1 MLCVRRASPAIE
13 SFKSVSS
20 SSKRTIFSEMTPSIV
35 ITDPIPLWK
44 VWAKS
49 FFKLSLV
56 LALCAVSFYVGRYYQ
71 PGVPGN
77 GELAYSTQ
85 LEVDG
90 VSQAVGGPDRPA
102 ATAAAVSAP
111 QPREADGTQPLADV
125 LASHSLDG
133 LQVQSLQVARNGAV
147 PGQLSYTFE
156 LVNNGRLFEG
166 RYEFLVLGLKD
177 GRPEQQVITSENAS
191 DPNYRLRVARY
202 FKMEGKLILPAGVQ
216 AQAVVLSLHESTGV
230 RASRGMELAAR

>member
-1 MLCVRRASPAIE
+1 
-13 SFKSVSS
+13 
-20 SSKRTIFSEMTPSIV
+20 MTPSIV

-44 VWAKS
+44 AWAKS
-49 FFKLSLV
+49 AFKLGLV
-56 LALCAVSFYVGRYYQ
+56 AALCAASFYAGRYYQ
-71 PGVPGN
+71 PGLAGG

-90 VSQAVGGPDRPA
+90 VPQAVAAPDKPVA
-102 ATAAAVSAP
+102 ATATP
-111 QPREADGTQPLADV
+111 QAREADGTQPLADV
-125 LASHSLDG
+125 LASHSLEG

-147 PGQLSYTFE
+147 PGQLNYTFE
-156 LVNNGRLFEG
+156 LANNGRLFEG

-202 FKMEGKLILPAGVQ
+202 IKMDGKLILPAGLQ

>member
-1 MLCVRRASPAIE
+1 
-13 SFKSVSS
+13 
-20 SSKRTIFSEMTPSIV
+20 MTPSIV

-44 VWAKS
+44 AWAKS

-56 LALCAVSFYVGRYYQ
+56 VALCAVSFYAGRYYQ
-71 PGVPGN
+71 PGVPDG

-90 VSQAVGGPDRPA
+90 VPQAVAAPDKSAVGA
-102 ATAAAVSAP
+102 ATAVAAP
-111 QPREADGTQPLADV
+111 QPRDADGTQPLADV
-125 LASHSLDG
+125 LASHSLEG
-133 LQVQSLQVARNGAV
+133 LQVQSLQVVRNGAV
-147 PGQLSYTFE
+147 PGQLNYTYE

-202 FKMEGKLILPAGVQ
+202 FKMEGKLILPAGLQ

>member
-1 MLCVRRASPAIE
+1 M
-13 SFKSVSS
+13 SS

-44 VWAKS
+44 AWAKS
-49 FFKLSLV
+49 FFKLGLV
-56 LALCAVSFYVGRYYQ
+56 VVLCAISFYAGRYYQ
-71 PGVPGN
+71 PGLPSG
-77 GELAYSTQ
+77 GDLAYSTQ

-90 VSQAVGGPDRPA
+90 VPQAVTVPDKP
-102 ATAAAVSAP
+102 AAVSAAIAAP

-125 LASHSLDG
+125 LASHSLEG

-147 PGQLSYTFE
+147 PGQLNYTFE

-166 RYEFLVLGLKD
+166 RYEFLVLGLKE

-202 FKMEGKLILPAGVQ
+202 LKMDGKLILPAGLQ
-216 AQAVVLSLHESTGV
+216 AQAVVLSLHETAGV
-230 RASRGMELAAR
+230 RASRGMELAR

>member
-1 MLCVRRASPAIE
+1 
-13 SFKSVSS
+13 
-20 SSKRTIFSEMTPSIV
+20 MTPSIV

-49 FFKLSLV
+49 FFKLGLV
-56 LALCAVSFYVGRYYQ
+56 LALCAISFYVGRYYQ

-85 LEVDG
+85 LEEDG
-90 VSQAVGGPDRPA
+90 VPQAVGGPDRPA
-102 ATAAAVSAP
+102 ATAAAAP
-111 QPREADGTQPLADV
+111 AQQPREADGTQPLADV

>member
-1 MLCVRRASPAIE
+1 
-13 SFKSVSS
+13 
-20 SSKRTIFSEMTPSIV
+20 MTPSIV

-44 VWAKS
+44 AWAKS
-49 FFKLSLV
+49 FFKLGLV
-56 LALCAVSFYVGRYYQ
+56 VALCALSFYVGRYYQ
-71 PGVPGN
+71 PGVSGS

-90 VSQAVGGPDRPA
+90 VPQAVVAPDKPAAA
-102 ATAAAVSAP
+102 ATAAP

-133 LQVQSLQVARNGAV
+133 LQVQSLQVARNGAA
-147 PGQLSYTFE
+147 PGQLNYTFE

-202 FKMEGKLILPAGVQ
+202 IKMEGKLILPAGLQ

>member
-1 MLCVRRASPAIE
+1 
-13 SFKSVSS
+13 VSS

-56 LALCAVSFYVGRYYQ
+56 LVLCAVSFYAGRYYQ
-71 PGVPGN
+71 PGVLGS

-90 VSQAVGGPDRPA
+90 VSQAVGGSEKS
-102 ATAAAVSAP
+102 AVSPAP

-202 FKMEGKLILPAGVQ
+202 FKMEGKLILPAGLQ
-216 AQAVVLSLHESTGV
+216 AQAVVISLHESTGV

>member
-1 MLCVRRASPAIE
+1 
-13 SFKSVSS
+13 
-20 SSKRTIFSEMTPSIV
+20 MTPSIV

-44 VWAKS
+44 AWAKS
-49 FFKLSLV
+49 FFKLGLV
-56 LALCAVSFYVGRYYQ
+56 VVLCAISFYAGRYYQ
-71 PGVPGN
+71 PGLPSG
-77 GELAYSTQ
+77 GDLAYSTQ

-90 VSQAVGGPDRPA
+90 VPQAVTVPDKP
-102 ATAAAVSAP
+102 AAVSAAIAAP

-125 LASHSLDG
+125 LASHSLEG

-147 PGQLSYTFE
+147 PGQLNYTFE

-166 RYEFLVLGLKD
+166 RYEFLVLGLKE

-202 FKMEGKLILPAGVQ
+202 LKMDGKLILPAGLQ
-216 AQAVVLSLHESTGV
+216 AQAVVLSLHETAGV
-230 RASRGMELAAR
+230 RASRGMELAR

>member
-1 MLCVRRASPAIE
+1 MYPAGEPAIE
-13 SFKSVSS
+13 SFNSVSS

-44 VWAKS
+44 AWAKT

-56 LALCAVSFYVGRYYQ
+56 AALCAASFYAGRYYQ
-71 PGVPGN
+71 PGVLGS

-90 VSQAVGGPDRPA
+90 VPQAVAAPDKPA
-102 ATAAAVSAP
+102 AVAAAATP

-125 LASHSLDG
+125 LASHSLEG
-133 LQVQSLQVARNGAV
+133 LQVQSLQVVRNGAV
-147 PGQLSYTFE
+147 PGQLNYTYE

-202 FKMEGKLILPAGVQ
+202 FKMEGKLILPAGLQ